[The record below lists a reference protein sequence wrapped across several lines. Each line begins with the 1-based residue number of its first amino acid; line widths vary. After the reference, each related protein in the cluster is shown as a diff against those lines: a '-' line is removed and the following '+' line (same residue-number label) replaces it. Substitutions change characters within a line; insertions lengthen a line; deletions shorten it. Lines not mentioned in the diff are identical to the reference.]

1 LLIRTLFYFSKNPA
15 LNIYKKALLPLALM
29 TTTLVSYGGKSFPVT
44 NVVLVTK
51 NLNSKKHKVRLFTA
65 SDYKTLL
72 FTVDGVEEK
81 RYTLYVFD
89 LEGKLMIQSVILSH
103 ETSILSELPSGTYLY
118 EVLADDTKVEAGEV
132 KVK

>member
-1 LLIRTLFYFSKNPA
+1 MMKTIP
-15 LNIYKKALLPLALM
+15 LNMYEKSLKALLPLALM
-29 TTTLVSYGGKSFPVT
+29 TTTMVSYAGKSLPVSNAVMIT
-44 NVVLVTK
+44 R
-51 NLNSKKHKVRLFTA
+51 NLNNKKHKVRLFTA

-81 RYTLYVFD
+81 RYTLFVFD

-118 EVLADDTKVEAGEV
+118 EVLADDTKVETGQL
-132 KVK
+132 KIK